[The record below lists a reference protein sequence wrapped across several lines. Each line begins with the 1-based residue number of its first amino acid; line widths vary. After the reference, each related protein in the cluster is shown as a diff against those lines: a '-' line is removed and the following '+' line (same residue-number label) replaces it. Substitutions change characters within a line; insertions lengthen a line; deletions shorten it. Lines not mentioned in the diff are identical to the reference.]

1 MKKILLYF
9 FLFTYALVVFK
20 PYAPYFTDA
29 VAHVLF
35 FKDHMETVHAH
46 NGKTHVHAEV
56 NQLAKSE
63 NSEKSSNIIKKL
75 SVESDH
81 ISFKTFQFLQNK
93 VLTDW
98 HGPLFVSDKNMFADI
113 TLPPPKA

>member
-46 NGKTHVHAEV
+46 NGKIHVHTEV
-56 NQLAKSE
+56 NQLVKSE
-63 NSEKSSNIIKKL
+63 QSEKNSHNIKKL
-75 SVESDH
+75 SVENDH
-81 ISFKTFQFLQNK
+81 IFLQTFQFLQNK
-93 VLTDW
+93 VLIDW
-98 HGPLFVSDKNMFADI
+98 HVPLFVSDKNMFADI

>member
-63 NSEKSSNIIKKL
+63 QSEKNSHNIKKL
-75 SVESDH
+75 SIENDH
-81 ISFKTFQFLQNK
+81 IFLQTLQFLQNK
-93 VLTDW
+93 VLIDW
-98 HGPLFVSDKNMFADI
+98 HVPLFVSDKNMFADI